1 MVKLVLCCDFLAAV
15 KLTRRGNHGVSLLL
29 HSVSTVRRVFD
40 VFRSSSRKGKKRL
53 NETMDDTDSKSTR
66 TEDPVDENQW
76 EAKDR
81 SLLLEDFAMMKVED
95 LEKTFS
101 RTEVAGIVVRQA
113 HHLVATADVFPPL
126 ASAATSIRT
135 LRTTTLKPSVSSEAA
150 STIARFVRRYR
161 PFYTHQL
168 AQNFFEHGPTI
179 ERVKSIRSYYVCF
192 TSNLRIQHNFW

>member
-1 MVKLVLCCDFLAAV
+1 MGLSHF
-15 KLTRRGNHGVSLLL
+15 
-29 HSVSTVRRVFD
+29 VSTFAFLSAARRVFD

-113 HHLVATADVFPPL
+113 HHLVATDDVFPPL

-135 LRTTTLKPSVSSEAA
+135 LRTTTFHGEREAA